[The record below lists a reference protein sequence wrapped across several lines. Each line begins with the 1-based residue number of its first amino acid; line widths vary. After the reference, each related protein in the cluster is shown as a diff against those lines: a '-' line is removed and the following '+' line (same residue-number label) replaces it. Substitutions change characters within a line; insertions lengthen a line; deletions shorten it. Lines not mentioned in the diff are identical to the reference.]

1 MTPRDSKRFMKWY
14 HVFFAT
20 VSLAAGGV
28 FMFKLAAF
36 WKADRREEL
45 TGFAFDPILVYA
57 FVAAGFMTLLAW
69 AYLTG
74 QFRDI
79 ERPKYD
85 MFERFAEQE
94 RQEVAMRKEAAN
106 HE

>member
-1 MTPRDSKRFMKWY
+1 MRWY
-14 HVFFAT
+14 HVFF
-20 VSLAAGGV
+20 VGISLAAGCV

-36 WKADRREEL
+36 WKSDRKEEL

-79 ERPKYD
+79 ESPKYE
-85 MFERFAEQE
+85 MFERLAEQE
-94 RQEVAMRKEAAN
+94 RHEVAMRKEAQS